1 MSNSW
6 PQGWG
11 REGTAPHREAARQ
24 RSGAKSRRGHSRRR
38 AQVLQCLCGH
48 PKLPRCWDCKWPGR
62 KEKRARRQRSPQ
74 EEGQRSWQ
82 QVATFPPAPAPPHP
96 RVGLRW
102 RLQQRLQLKD
112 EAVWS
117 RGSLTAD
124 TRPDQKAPLAAGLAC
139 SMAGFL
145 PLWVF
150 AQ

>member
-11 REGTAPHREAARQ
+11 REGKAPHREAAWQ
-24 RSGAKSRRGHSRRR
+24 RSGAKSRREHSRRR
-38 AQVLQCLCGH
+38 AQILQCLCGH
-48 PKLPRCWDCKWPGR
+48 PKLPRWWDCKWPGR
-62 KEKRARRQRSPQ
+62 KEKRARWQRSPQ

-96 RVGLRW
+96 QVGLRQ
-102 RLQQRLQLKD
+102 RLGPRLQLKD

-124 TRPDQKAPLAAGLAC
+124 TRPVQKAPLAAGLAC